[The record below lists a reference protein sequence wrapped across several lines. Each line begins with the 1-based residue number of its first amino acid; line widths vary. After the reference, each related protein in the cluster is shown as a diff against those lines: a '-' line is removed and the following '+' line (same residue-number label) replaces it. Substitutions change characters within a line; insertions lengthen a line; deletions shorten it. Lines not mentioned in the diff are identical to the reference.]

1 MVAINVCIYEKWIK
15 PSTLLLCLWL
25 IWHRR
30 VIGGLR
36 VHWSAETPQSNDGNP
51 PPPQGSHHWVN
62 GVNFACIGE
71 KKQKFWWLQPQK
83 CSHIWDRRSD
93 IYSLLITK
101 WTTTSNL
108 LDNWQACWFN
118 TGTGCWVC
126 RNSASLDDPQKLL
139 FCWEELAGV
148 QLTNLCLTLNS
159 FHKSRMQKLWK
170 WIFKLFN
177 LTFTAQNV
185 AFLGFVLFLFS
196 YQV

>member
-1 MVAINVCIYEKWIK
+1 MNKTINHFA
-15 PSTLLLCLWL
+15 PLF
-25 IWHRR
+25 
-30 VIGGLR
+30 VIDM
-36 VHWSAETPQSNDGNP
+36 TPQSHWRFTCSLISWDTTVKWWETPP

-101 WTTTSNL
+101 WSTTSNL

-139 FCWEELAGV
+139 FCREELAGV
-148 QLTNLCLTLNS
+148 QLTNCYCWTC
-159 FHKSRMQKLWK
+159 
-170 WIFKLFN
+170 
-177 LTFTAQNV
+177 V
-185 AFLGFVLFLFS
+185 
-196 YQV
+196 